1 LVSIGAL
8 IPIRLDSTRLPHKAL
23 QDIEGVSAVQRLV
36 TQIVACGH
44 MGRERIVICTTER
57 PQDDALVS
65 VAATLGVGLYR
76 GNTDDLI
83 DRMYHASLEYHLD
96 VILQVD
102 GDDICADPQYMSM
115 CLESVLRDNAE
126 VACCGEGLPLGAAS
140 KAFRFACLETIFKSY
155 IPGQNDT
162 GFGYYLTKSGIFK
175 LASIPVLNSQHVM
188 PDLRLTLDYPEDL
201 ALFRAI
207 IRDLRGSADVAV
219 EVGEICA
226 LVRSNPELK
235 RMNAD
240 LDRGYWERTREI
252 MSRHPLRL
260 RVGGETVVLGIK

>member
-1 LVSIGAL
+1 LTSIGAL

-23 QDIEGVSAVQRLV
+23 LDIEGIPAVQRLV

-44 MGRERIVICTTER
+44 VDRERIVICTTER

-65 VAATLGVGLYR
+65 VAATLGVRLYR

-83 DRMYHASLEYHLD
+83 DRMYHASLEHHLD

-102 GDDICADPQYMSM
+102 GDDICADPKYMAM
-115 CLESVLRDNAE
+115 CLESVLRENAE

-140 KAFRFACLETIFKSY
+140 KAFRFTCLETIFKSY
-155 IPGQNDT
+155 VPGQNDT
-162 GFGYYLTKSGIFK
+162 GFGYYLTKSGMFN
-175 LASIPVLNSQHVM
+175 LAIIPVTNPQHVM

-201 ALFRAI
+201 ALFRSIFRELRVPGNIAI
-207 IRDLRGSADVAV
+207 QL
-219 EVGEICA
+219 EEICA
-226 LVRSNPELK
+226 LARSNPDFK
-235 RMNAD
+235 RMNAG
-240 LDRGYWERTREI
+240 LDDGYWERTREI

-260 RVGGETVVLGIK
+260 RVGGETVVLGLE